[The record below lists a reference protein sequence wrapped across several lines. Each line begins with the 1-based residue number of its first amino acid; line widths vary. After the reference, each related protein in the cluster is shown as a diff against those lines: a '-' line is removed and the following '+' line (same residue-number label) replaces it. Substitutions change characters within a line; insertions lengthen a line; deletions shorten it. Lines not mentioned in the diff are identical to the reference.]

1 MSTLTSDAGST
12 SVEMIKGAEQP
23 PRGTVMLDAVLK
35 VIRCPVIV
43 MGTVKGELTELI
55 VAVSV
60 PLVVKTM
67 FTI

>member
-1 MSTLTSDAGST
+1 ML
-12 SVEMIKGAEQP
+12 KGAEQP

-43 MGTVKGELTELI
+43 MGTDKGELTELI